1 MFLGTPWRAMMAPE
15 EKQPAKIEVWWW

>member
-1 MFLGTPWRAMMAPE
+1 MFPGTPWRAMMAPE